1 MKYCQDDCIE
11 LIMQNIC
18 SHYHVTDFGMLSS
31 STIAASDK
39 SESALQ
45 EVYVIWAIGETISCI
60 KSVRKF

>member
-45 EVYVIWAIGETISCI
+45 EVYVI
-60 KSVRKF
+60 